1 MQTPLLIRTPRATL
15 PHGRPNLT
23 GNTRTGHPSA
33 LLSVSTRCLVLT
45 THSFCRTKQATYPVI
60 CTTWRQYLSC
70 SQQLPHTSRRHGGCT
85 PPPFPTFR
93 RSDLQTCQL
102 FCLQRLSASLPSFA
116 NLALCFQWF
125 AASFCKTP
133 GVGVCPQPR
142 HLKSTRCRLFACAL
156 APLSGP
162 SEGRAQSAAH
172 YPPLTTH
179 SPVPPHSVLNS
190 WLSCPEAGQP

>member
-1 MQTPLLIRTPRATL
+1 MVGRISPETPEPGTHQHCSQSPRAAWYSLPTL
-15 PHGRPNLT
+15 F
-23 GNTRTGHPSA
+23 A
-33 LLSVSTRCLVLT
+33 A
-45 THSFCRTKQATYPVI
+45 RTKQLTPSSARRGANISPVI
-60 CTTWRQYLSC
+60 RSFRI
-70 SQQLPHTSRRHGGCT
+70 LPVATVGVPLHHS
-85 PPPFPTFR
+85 R
-93 RSDLQTCQL
+93 RSDVRTCKRANSFVYKGLVPLCPLLQT
-102 FCLQRLSASLPSFA
+102 
-116 NLALCFQWF
+116 LALCFQWF